1 VTKPALKT
9 VRNMSIDLDTGL
21 LTAELDGG
29 DGVVVD
35 LLRRNPE
42 LHELSKRM
50 AEVVKAKQ
58 LTGGEDNCVDCTGAC
73 CTGWSIGVTRFDAER
88 MAEHLGVS
96 LREVLKSYVDAY
108 PAGELQ
114 GKTPY
119 QMRHVKDTRYETG
132 SRCVMLKVTE
142 IDGNPQG
149 RCSIYEARP
158 DVCRAFSASN
168 CEEFVPV
175 RNLHRRLRGPV
186 QK

>member
-119 QMRHVKDTRYETG
+119 Q
-132 SRCVMLKVTE
+132 TE
-142 IDGNPQG
+142 IEGNPQG